1 MRFEFD
7 NYNMIFDFEQ
17 NKCSIAG
24 HAKEIDSLL
33 LTSDI
38 VSVEIKYV
46 DGMLKWEC
54 TVFCERSCFKWI
66 EFGLIVDKSPK
77 VKERE
82 ERLFISCVPRDGFN
96 LLFLCEDFTLPRGG
110 GKKVL
115 SVLSG
120 ACRETLRRW
129 HDGLVYRVSGEHAR
143 EISSLGGEK

>member
-46 DGMLKWEC
+46 EGMLVWEC

-82 ERLFISCVPRDGFN
+82 ERLFISCVPVRGFYAAARRRREGLKRAERSLSRDIA
-96 LLFLCEDFTLPRGG
+96 TVARR
-110 GKKVL
+110 
-115 SVLSG
+115 
-120 ACRETLRRW
+120 AC
-129 HDGLVYRVSGEHAR
+129 V
-143 EISSLGGEK
+143 